1 MALKI
6 KTMNIYC
13 HAKFDQTLRNRLT
26 EVLSPKYTIHFQSD
40 TQSKTEAQNLFYE
53 ADYVLGNPP
62 LDWFSKPLNNL
73 KFWQLD
79 SAGFDQYASVRLNG
93 ETKVANMG
101 DWFARPCAESIVGG
115 ILALYRGID
124 KLTLLKEK
132 TEWVGAPLRAELR
145 LLSGQEV
152 VILGAGTIGST
163 VKLLLQGF
171 GCTIHLMA
179 RTSPD
184 ADIHSKEELM
194 DILPNTDL
202 IINTLPGSAA
212 KFADQVMF
220 QAMKK
225 GSVYASVGRGSTT
238 DEKALIEAL
247 NSKHLDG
254 AVLDVTEVEPIPD
267 DNPLWNMKNVILSQ
281 HTGGGHAD
289 EHIGKVDLFL
299 NNLMTIEGGDPPINE
314 INLAKGY

>member
-1 MALKI
+1 MV
-6 KTMNIYC
+6 IYC
-13 HAKFDQTLRNRLT
+13 HANFDEALRNRLT
-26 EVLSPKYTIHFQSD
+26 EVLTPKYTINFQSD
-40 TQSKTEAQNLFYE
+40 TQSQTEAQNLFAE
-53 ADYVLGNPP
+53 ADYILGNPP
-62 LDWFSKPLNNL
+62 LSWFSEPLNNL

-79 SAGFDQYASVRLNG
+79 SAGFDQYASVRLSG

-115 ILALYRGID
+115 VLALYRGMD

-132 TEWVGAPLRAELR
+132 TEWVGTPLRAELR

-171 GCTIHLMA
+171 GCTLHLMA

-184 ADIHSKEELM
+184 ADIHSKEDLLNV
-194 DILPNTDL
+194 LPNTDL
-202 IINTLPGSAA
+202 VINTLPGSAA
-212 KFADQVMF
+212 NFADKPF
-220 QAMKK
+220 FEAMKK

-254 AVLDVTEVEPIPD
+254 AVLDVTEVEPIPN
-267 DNPLWNMKNVILSQ
+267 DNPLWNMENVILSQ

-289 EHIGKVDLFL
+289 EHVGKVDLFL
-299 NNLMTIEGGDPPINE
+299 NNMMTIESGGAPINE

>member
-1 MALKI
+1 MV
-6 KTMNIYC
+6 IYC
-13 HAKFDQTLRNRLT
+13 HANFDDVLRNRLT

-40 TQSKTEAQNLFYE
+40 TQSKTEAQNLFFE
-53 ADYVLGNPP
+53 ADYILGNPP
-62 LDWFSKPLNNL
+62 LDWFSEPLNNL

-93 ETKVANMG
+93 QTKVANMG

-171 GCTIHLMA
+171 GCTLHLMA

-184 ADIHSKEELM
+184 ADIHSKEDLLNV
-194 DILPNTDL
+194 LPNTDL
-202 IINTLPGSAA
+202 VINTLPGSAA
-212 KFADQVMF
+212 NFADQAMF

-238 DEKALIEAL
+238 DEQALIEVL

-254 AVLDVTEVEPIPD
+254 AVLDVTEIEPIPN
-267 DNPLWNMKNVILSQ
+267 DNPLWKMDNVILSQ

-289 EHIGKVDLFL
+289 EHVGKVDLFL
-299 NNLMTIEGGDPPINE
+299 NNIMTIENGGTPINE